1 MRINTWVAVA
11 VIVGVIGGIAG
22 YAISV
27 HGLPMRCFKDHQQ
40 ALVSPGQQFKA
51 VAYNYHC
58 RKMMLGLD
66 FGPFGWAKTGIEI
79 VTVDTAIAREGLP
92 PPHDVVYK
100 EGRQSEANKEIP
112 PAVRLEWKNATDLF
126 VHHKS
131 DAEPGIGFHAS
142 QQFRLFFRE
151 EP

>member
-1 MRINTWVAVA
+1 MRVNGWIATGIIVA
-11 VIVGVIGGIAG
+11 VIAGIGG

-40 ALVSPGQQFKA
+40 VLVSLGKQFKA

-58 RKMMLGLD
+58 QKMLFGLD

-79 VTVDTAIAREGLP
+79 VSVDTVIARQGWP

-100 EGRQSEANKEIP
+100 KGWQFEANKEIP

-126 VHHKS
+126 IYHKS
-131 DAEPGIGFHAS
+131 DAGPGIGFPAYKH
-142 QQFRLFFRE
+142 FRLFFRE
-151 EP
+151 ES